1 MKYKLS
7 AIFYLFKNKNNL
19 EYNIWIHIQHTVKDI
34 GKYRYFHIFSY
45 SLSNSNAFKTK
56 LGFFFFFFF

>member
-19 EYNIWIHIQHTVKDI
+19 EYNIWIHTQHTVKDI

-45 SLSNSNAFKTK
+45 SLSNSNAY
-56 LGFFFFFFF
+56 